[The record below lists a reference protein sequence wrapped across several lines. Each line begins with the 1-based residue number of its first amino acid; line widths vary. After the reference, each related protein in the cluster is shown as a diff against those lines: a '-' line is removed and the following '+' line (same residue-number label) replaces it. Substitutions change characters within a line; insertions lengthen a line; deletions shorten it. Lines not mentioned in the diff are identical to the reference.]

1 MKNKKTNSLELILEN
16 LFNPIDNKDY
26 GLYWLVA
33 NKKAKPLAN
42 ASELLSYIR
51 KEVPEGSFINR
62 YANLTEDLVLENNI
76 YLDFDLTNNS
86 YLKAERS
93 LTEKVLEELA
103 GTELTITEKT
113 KSSVKANNEFLKQI
127 QQKYKKNYSVN
138 NGFIKGF
145 NNFIDSL
152 TTAEEGALTKLVKS
166 KEKKEIKGL
175 SEKDIQ
181 KYYLDKF
188 EQDYLKE
195 PFKEAKLVAEYFNYI
210 GVETVL
216 NWSGSK
222 GLHLRIPITNIDFSE
237 VPELAENPEAV
248 KIFLLTMAELIET
261 KILKKAKGS
270 SSLDYAVFKKGMQR
284 LPTSKHNKTKLYANF
299 IEPSVNYLEAIDVLE
314 EKVPSYIPS
323 LINTEANT
331 EVLIESDIFK
341 ATIKK
346 AAEDVTKTF
355 KSEKADPNY
364 KFKGQHK
371 KLKEIISKVY
381 LPSCRNEVGFR
392 IVHLLRRS
400 NFSQEE
406 VEDIFK
412 DLHEDITDY
421 NKTIKGSIVHAYKT
435 EKLVGLR
442 SLIKWLNANASEE
455 VRKEV
460 INYFSRNFNYF
471 EAPEE
476 ITLEDKLNI
485 ANGSYEVIF
494 QKSKTTEKYIVPEFI
509 TADFSLEI
517 NLKKNI
523 QFLHKGK
530 SIAKLELNRPSDVAD
545 NTIKAKSEKKLTEFI
560 QLILNKTIVPYDKEE
575 PIQKFKEV
583 ITELDLI
590 IGYFRIQ
597 QEQEEELK
605 QMEEEIAE
613 DIEEDEINFS
623 FGRIENTYY
632 KQQEGIGIIK
642 VTEGKDKIIT
652 VPVANVIIKK
662 VEIVLDS
669 LGILEP
675 VYNVTYYNKTF
686 NKKTTVEYL
695 TKKQLTEE
703 FIKANVFY
711 ISTKENVETV
721 LNAFIIDGTKEG
733 TIITKT
739 EAYLEGYFIVDN
751 HVVSNSKLNNIG
763 RPSKEELAEAIKL
776 LNEIMEDRTTEG
788 VANDSSVYR
797 FFLWNPFSYCFK
809 QLGYGKGNYSLILI
823 GASQTNKTGASKI
836 GNLFYN
842 RTEEETTGSTVS
854 VLGSK
859 LGENSFTSIF
869 DECSHLFSIP
879 EALNVM
885 KRAIYEKTGRAVKDR
900 NDNSKIDNFTAFN
913 LPLFL
918 LNEPIKF
925 KDFITNR
932 YKIINYSNESFIDND
947 SKEEFNKKYVPD
959 SEDTVLKKLAA
970 IGKVFSEKLIAIIE
984 DPTERKKLFNIEETT
999 IEILEQIQEEAE
1011 INFNPEM
1018 LKTTEASTKYNY
1030 NVKTEIK
1037 KLLNEEFKTKNR
1049 ITANNSPSSYT
1060 FTQSAI
1066 NNDFDFITYNKN
1078 RTEKTEAKE
1087 FIINT
1092 SKLKEYVNNNVEE
1105 FVELETIL
1113 EALDL
1118 TETIKAKPDYK
1129 EPYSDYIKK
1138 QHKIRIK
1145 EPSGKVKEK
1154 SISGIY
1160 LTVEEL
1166 ANNLFGFDI
1175 DFSRPEES
1183 TSTLAKSE
1191 KVE

>member
-1 MKNKKTNSLELILEN
+1 MKKDRRKEEEISENWLKLVEAIPDIEQLILEDKIKVIRLKKGMKEPSDEDFYN
-16 LFNPIDNKDY
+16 KTVTLEELKAHEGNYGILVGYNNKKYGSSIAVADVDGLTIKQKHKLPMEQKAEIKQLTKEFIYNSLKEALPNALAVKTQSNGYHFYLWNEEEVNNFHEVSKNISFPSDFPVEELREQSLEHSIEIFTKQGSKYVVLPTSIITKLIVRKTNEKGKKIKKTIVLEEPREYTILNDVPINLADVGTVNNIHEEVKEGLLANGYGVYERSSSRPNRKKSRSKTNGRKNSSKNTLKKLSEKEVAKVVDLLTAKYKVFEVIDGSKHYGALALGGYFEKHITKGSAERIASGIVKKVPSDLFND
-26 GLYWLVA
+26 
-33 NKKAKPLAN
+33 
-42 ASELLSYIR
+42 SEAFKYDIIKNYIR
-51 KEVPEGSFINR
+51 DVEEKTGLPTLLDYIEDSDSNFNFEKFSEELNLICNRNFRKEKVATATINKIKVPVYLIETEFTKYLKYEGIVEGIDLTLDFNTLIGSFIYSRTGKEVDSFKFKFKNKFIEISKFKELKEFLEEEEIVLPDSFEKQLR
-62 YANLTEDLVLENNI
+62 RSVKSLDKSITKPKVIEESITKTVEEDLPEDVLIFGVTE
-76 YLDFDLTNNS
+76 NS
-86 YLKAERS
+86 YYEQSAE
-93 LTEKVLEELA
+93 
-103 GTELTITEKT
+103 
-113 KSSVKANNEFLKQI
+113 
-127 QQKYKKNYSVN
+127 
-138 NGFIKGF
+138 KG
-145 NNFIDSL
+145 I
-152 TTAEEGALTKLVKS
+152 
-166 KEKKEIKGL
+166 
-175 SEKDIQ
+175 
-181 KYYLDKF
+181 
-188 EQDYLKE
+188 
-195 PFKEAKLVAEYFNYI
+195 
-210 GVETVL
+210 
-216 NWSGSK
+216 
-222 GLHLRIPITNIDFSE
+222 
-237 VPELAENPEAV
+237 
-248 KIFLLTMAELIET
+248 
-261 KILKKAKGS
+261 
-270 SSLDYAVFKKGMQR
+270 VFKKIYEKGITTE
-284 LPTSKHNKTKLYANF
+284 PIAN
-299 IEPSVNYLEAIDVLE
+299 V
-314 EKVPSYIPS
+314 
-323 LINTEANT
+323 
-331 EVLIESDIFK
+331 
-341 ATIKK
+341 
-346 AAEDVTKTF
+346 
-355 KSEKADPNY
+355 
-364 KFKGQHK
+364 
-371 KLKEIISKVY
+371 
-381 LPSCRNEVGFR
+381 
-392 IVHLLRRS
+392 
-400 NFSQEE
+400 
-406 VEDIFK
+406 
-412 DLHEDITDY
+412 
-421 NKTIKGSIVHAYKT
+421 
-435 EKLVGLR
+435 
-442 SLIKWLNANASEE
+442 
-455 VRKEV
+455 V
-460 INYFSRNFNYF
+460 IN
-471 EAPEE
+471 E
-476 ITLEDKLNI
+476 
-485 ANGSYEVIF
+485 
-494 QKSKTTEKYIVPEFI
+494 
-509 TADFSLEI
+509 
-517 NLKKNI
+517 
-523 QFLHKGK
+523 
-530 SIAKLELNRPSDVAD
+530 
-545 NTIKAKSEKKLTEFI
+545 
-560 QLILNKTIVPYDKEE
+560 
-575 PIQKFKEV
+575 
-583 ITELDLI
+583 
-590 IGYFRIQ
+590 
-597 QEQEEELK
+597 
-605 QMEEEIAE
+605 
-613 DIEEDEINFS
+613 
-623 FGRIENTYY
+623 
-632 KQQEGIGIIK
+632 
-642 VTEGKDKIIT
+642 
-652 VPVANVIIKK
+652 

-686 NKKTTVEYL
+686 NKKVTAEYL

-984 DPTERKKLFNIEETT
+984 DPTERKKLFNIEELT
-999 IEILEQIQEEAE
+999 IEILKEMQEEAKVK
-1011 INFNPEM
+1011 FNPEM

-1049 ITANNSPSSYT
+1049 ITANNSPSNNT
-1060 FTQSAI
+1060 FIHSAI

-1078 RTEKTEAKE
+1078 KTEKTEAKE

-1129 EPYSDYIKK
+1129 EPYEDYIKK
-1138 QHKIRIK
+1138 GHKIRIK
-1145 EPSGKVKEK
+1145 EPSGNIKEK
-1154 SISGIY
+1154 NISGIY
-1160 LTVEEL
+1160 LTLEEL
-1166 ANNLFGFDI
+1166 ANKLFSFDI
-1175 DFSRPEES
+1175 DFSENKKKEPKFKY
-1183 TSTLAKSE
+1183 KSE
-1191 KVE
+1191 KVENKK

>member
-1 MKNKKTNSLELILEN
+1 M
-16 LFNPIDNKDY
+16 
-26 GLYWLVA
+26 
-33 NKKAKPLAN
+33 
-42 ASELLSYIR
+42 
-51 KEVPEGSFINR
+51 
-62 YANLTEDLVLENNI
+62 
-76 YLDFDLTNNS
+76 
-86 YLKAERS
+86 
-93 LTEKVLEELA
+93 
-103 GTELTITEKT
+103 
-113 KSSVKANNEFLKQI
+113 
-127 QQKYKKNYSVN
+127 
-138 NGFIKGF
+138 
-145 NNFIDSL
+145 
-152 TTAEEGALTKLVKS
+152 
-166 KEKKEIKGL
+166 KKE
-175 SEKDIQ
+175 
-181 KYYLDKF
+181 
-188 EQDYLKE
+188 
-195 PFKEAKLVAEYFNYI
+195 
-210 GVETVL
+210 
-216 NWSGSK
+216 
-222 GLHLRIPITNIDFSE
+222 
-237 VPELAENPEAV
+237 
-248 KIFLLTMAELIET
+248 
-261 KILKKAKGS
+261 
-270 SSLDYAVFKKGMQR
+270 
-284 LPTSKHNKTKLYANF
+284 
-299 IEPSVNYLEAIDVLE
+299 E
-314 EKVPSYIPS
+314 EKVEDISENWKR
-323 LINTEANT
+323 LTEAIPD
-331 EVLIESDIFK
+331 IE
-341 ATIKK
+341 
-346 AAEDVTKTF
+346 
-355 KSEKADPNY
+355 
-364 KFKGQHK
+364 
-371 KLKEIISKVY
+371 
-381 LPSCRNEVGFR
+381 
-392 IVHLLRRS
+392 
-400 NFSQEE
+400 
-406 VEDIFK
+406 
-412 DLHEDITDY
+412 
-421 NKTIKGSIVHAYKT
+421 AY
-435 EKLVGLR
+435 
-442 SLIKWLNANASEE
+442 I
-455 VRKEV
+455 
-460 INYFSRNFNYF
+460 
-471 EAPEE
+471 
-476 ITLEDKLNI
+476 LEDKI
-485 ANGSYEVIF
+485 KVIR
-494 QKSKTTEKYIVPEFI
+494 
-509 TADFSLEI
+509 
-517 NLKKNI
+517 LKEGMKEPLDYDYYN
-523 QFLHKGK
+523 
-530 SIAKLELNRPSDVAD
+530 
-545 NTIKAKSEKKLTEFI
+545 KKVTL
-560 QLILNKTIVPYDKEE
+560 
-575 PIQKFKEV
+575 
-583 ITELDLI
+583 
-590 IGYFRIQ
+590 
-597 QEQEEELK
+597 EELK
-605 QMEEEIAE
+605 QHKGNYGILVGYNNKKNGCSIAVADIDGITINKSDNIPMNRKEEIKQATKEYIFKSLKEAIPEALTVKTQSGGYHLYLWNEEEVEKVHNTSKASTFPSDFE
-613 DIEEDEINFS
+613 IEELQGKSLRKSIEIFTKFESKQLVLPTSIITKIRKNKKIVELEEKREYTILSDVTKLSDIGTVNNIHEEVKEGLLANNYGYNEDLIKSSNSRKKSRSKTNGRKNSSKNTLKKLSEKEVAKVVDLLTAKYKVFEVIDGSKHYGALALGGFFSYHITKGSSKRIASGIVKKVPSDLFEDSEGFKNDIIKNYERPVEEKVGLPTLLDYIEEHDSTFNIERFSEELNLICNKNFS
-623 FGRIENTYY
+623 KTKVTTATFKIEVPTEDNEKTTIKKIKVPVYLIETEFKKYLKYEGIFKGIDLTLDFSSLIGSFIYSRTAKEVDSFKFKFNKNYLEITKLKELTEYLEEEKIILPKHFEKELRRSVKSLDKSITKPKVIEEIISPVEEDLPEDVTTFGITENTFY
-632 KQQEGIGIIK
+632 KQTTEKGIEFIIVTDKGINSK
-642 VTEGKDKIIT
+642 
-652 VPVANVIIKK
+652 PVANVVIEE

-788 VANDSSVYR
+788 IANDSSVYR

-1129 EPYSDYIKK
+1129 EPYEDYIKK
-1138 QHKIRIK
+1138 GHKIRIK
-1145 EPSGKVKEK
+1145 EPSGNIKEK
-1154 SISGIY
+1154 TISGIY
-1160 LTVEEL
+1160 LTLEEL
-1166 ANNLFGFDI
+1166 ANKLFSFDI
-1175 DFSRPEES
+1175 DFSEEEER
-1183 TSTLAKSE
+1183 T
-1191 KVE
+1191 

>member
-1 MKNKKTNSLELILEN
+1 M
-16 LFNPIDNKDY
+16 
-26 GLYWLVA
+26 
-33 NKKAKPLAN
+33 
-42 ASELLSYIR
+42 
-51 KEVPEGSFINR
+51 
-62 YANLTEDLVLENNI
+62 
-76 YLDFDLTNNS
+76 
-86 YLKAERS
+86 
-93 LTEKVLEELA
+93 
-103 GTELTITEKT
+103 
-113 KSSVKANNEFLKQI
+113 
-127 QQKYKKNYSVN
+127 
-138 NGFIKGF
+138 
-145 NNFIDSL
+145 
-152 TTAEEGALTKLVKS
+152 
-166 KEKKEIKGL
+166 KKE
-175 SEKDIQ
+175 
-181 KYYLDKF
+181 
-188 EQDYLKE
+188 
-195 PFKEAKLVAEYFNYI
+195 
-210 GVETVL
+210 
-216 NWSGSK
+216 
-222 GLHLRIPITNIDFSE
+222 
-237 VPELAENPEAV
+237 
-248 KIFLLTMAELIET
+248 
-261 KILKKAKGS
+261 
-270 SSLDYAVFKKGMQR
+270 
-284 LPTSKHNKTKLYANF
+284 
-299 IEPSVNYLEAIDVLE
+299 E
-314 EKVPSYIPS
+314 EKVEDISENWKR
-323 LINTEANT
+323 LTEAIPD
-331 EVLIESDIFK
+331 IE
-341 ATIKK
+341 
-346 AAEDVTKTF
+346 
-355 KSEKADPNY
+355 
-364 KFKGQHK
+364 
-371 KLKEIISKVY
+371 
-381 LPSCRNEVGFR
+381 
-392 IVHLLRRS
+392 
-400 NFSQEE
+400 
-406 VEDIFK
+406 
-412 DLHEDITDY
+412 
-421 NKTIKGSIVHAYKT
+421 AY
-435 EKLVGLR
+435 
-442 SLIKWLNANASEE
+442 I
-455 VRKEV
+455 
-460 INYFSRNFNYF
+460 
-471 EAPEE
+471 
-476 ITLEDKLNI
+476 LEDKI
-485 ANGSYEVIF
+485 KVIR
-494 QKSKTTEKYIVPEFI
+494 
-509 TADFSLEI
+509 
-517 NLKKNI
+517 LKEGMKEPLDYDYYN
-523 QFLHKGK
+523 
-530 SIAKLELNRPSDVAD
+530 
-545 NTIKAKSEKKLTEFI
+545 KKVTL
-560 QLILNKTIVPYDKEE
+560 
-575 PIQKFKEV
+575 
-583 ITELDLI
+583 
-590 IGYFRIQ
+590 
-597 QEQEEELK
+597 EELK
-605 QMEEEIAE
+605 QHKGNYGILVGYNNKKNGCSIAVADIDGITINKSDNIPMNRKEEIKQATKEYIFKSLKEAIPEALTVKTQSGGYHLYLWNEEEVEKVHNTSKASTFPSDFE
-613 DIEEDEINFS
+613 IEELQGKSLRKSIEIFTKFESKQLVLPTSIITKIRKNKKIVELEEKREYTILSDVTKLSDIGTVNNIHEEVKEGLLANNYGYNEDLIKSSNSRKKSRSKTNGRKNSSKNTLKKLSEKEVAKVVDLLTAKYKVFEVIDGSKHYGALALGGFFSYHITKGSSKRIASGIVKKVPSDLFEDSEGFKNDIIKNYERPVEEKVGLPTLLDYIEEHDSTFNIERFSEELNLICNKNFS
-623 FGRIENTYY
+623 KTKVTTATFKIEVPTEDNEKTTIKKIKVPVYLIETEFKKYLKYEGIFKGIDLTLDFSSLIGSFIYSRTAKEVDSFKFKFNKNYLEITKLKELTEYLEEEKIILPKHFEKELRRSVKSLDKSITKPKVIEEIISPVEEDFPEDVTTFGITENTFY
-632 KQQEGIGIIK
+632 KQTTEKGIEFIIVTDKGINSK
-642 VTEGKDKIIT
+642 
-652 VPVANVIIKK
+652 PVANVVIEE

-788 VANDSSVYR
+788 IANDSSVYR

-1129 EPYSDYIKK
+1129 EPYEDYIKK
-1138 QHKIRIK
+1138 GHKIRIK
-1145 EPSGKVKEK
+1145 EPSGNIKEK
-1154 SISGIY
+1154 TISGIY
-1160 LTVEEL
+1160 LTLEEL
-1166 ANNLFGFDI
+1166 ANKLFSFDI
-1175 DFSRPEES
+1175 DFSEEEER
-1183 TSTLAKSE
+1183 T
-1191 KVE
+1191 

>member
-1 MKNKKTNSLELILEN
+1 MKKEEEKVEDISENWKRLTEAIPDIEAYILEDKIKVIRLKEGMKEPLDYDYYNKKVTLEELKVHKGNYGILVGYNNKKNGCSIAVADIDGITINKSDNIPLERKEEIKQATKEYIFKSLKEAIPEALAVKTQSGGYHLYLWNEEEVEKVHNTSKASTFPSDFEIEELQGKSLRKSIEIFTKFESKQLVLPTSIITKIRKDKKIVELEEKREYTILSDVTKLSDIGTVNNIHEEVKEGLLANNYGYNEDLIKSSNSRKKSRSKTNGRKNNSSEDLKKLSKNEVAKVVDLITDKYKLFEVIDGTKHYGALALGGFFSYHITKESSKRIASGIVKKVPSDLFEDSEGFKNDIIKNYERPVEEKVGLPTLLDYIEEHDSTFNTERFSEELNLICNKNFSKTKVTTATFKIEVPVPNSEKVKLHKNKVPVYLIETEFTKYLKYEGIVEGIDLTLDFSSLI
-16 LFNPIDNKDY
+16 
-26 GLYWLVA
+26 
-33 NKKAKPLAN
+33 
-42 ASELLSYIR
+42 
-51 KEVPEGSFINR
+51 GSFI
-62 YANLTEDLVLENNI
+62 
-76 YLDFDLTNNS
+76 
-86 YLKAERS
+86 
-93 LTEKVLEELA
+93 
-103 GTELTITEKT
+103 
-113 KSSVKANNEFLKQI
+113 
-127 QQKYKKNYSVN
+127 YSRTAKEVDS
-138 NGFIKGF
+138 FKFKF
-145 NNFIDSL
+145 N
-152 TTAEEGALTKLVKS
+152 K
-166 KEKKEIKGL
+166 
-175 SEKDIQ
+175 
-181 KYYLDKF
+181 
-188 EQDYLKE
+188 
-195 PFKEAKLVAEYFNYI
+195 
-210 GVETVL
+210 
-216 NWSGSK
+216 
-222 GLHLRIPITNIDFSE
+222 
-237 VPELAENPEAV
+237 
-248 KIFLLTMAELIET
+248 
-261 KILKKAKGS
+261 
-270 SSLDYAVFKKGMQR
+270 
-284 LPTSKHNKTKLYANF
+284 
-299 IEPSVNYLEAIDVLE
+299 NYLEITKLKELTEYLE
-314 EKVPSYIPS
+314 EEKIILPKHFEKELRRSVKSLDKSITKPKV
-323 LINTEANT
+323 
-331 EVLIESDIFK
+331 IEEIISPVEEELP
-341 ATIKK
+341 
-346 AAEDVTKTF
+346 EDVTTF
-355 KSEKADPNY
+355 
-364 KFKGQHK
+364 G
-371 KLKEIISKVY
+371 
-381 LPSCRNEVGFR
+381 
-392 IVHLLRRS
+392 
-400 NFSQEE
+400 
-406 VEDIFK
+406 
-412 DLHEDITDY
+412 IT
-421 NKTIKGSIVHAYKT
+421 
-435 EKLVGLR
+435 
-442 SLIKWLNANASEE
+442 
-455 VRKEV
+455 
-460 INYFSRNFNYF
+460 
-471 EAPEE
+471 
-476 ITLEDKLNI
+476 
-485 ANGSYEVIF
+485 
-494 QKSKTTEKYIVPEFI
+494 
-509 TADFSLEI
+509 
-517 NLKKNI
+517 
-523 QFLHKGK
+523 
-530 SIAKLELNRPSDVAD
+530 
-545 NTIKAKSEKKLTEFI
+545 
-560 QLILNKTIVPYDKEE
+560 
-575 PIQKFKEV
+575 
-583 ITELDLI
+583 
-590 IGYFRIQ
+590 
-597 QEQEEELK
+597 
-605 QMEEEIAE
+605 
-613 DIEEDEINFS
+613 
-623 FGRIENTYY
+623 ENTYY
-632 KQQEGIGIIK
+632 KQTTEKGIEFIK
-642 VTEGKDKIIT
+642 VTDKGINSEPI
-652 VPVANVIIKK
+652 ANVVIEE
-662 VEIVLDS
+662 VEIILDS

-686 NKKTTVEYL
+686 NKKVTAEYL

-751 HVVSNSKLNNIG
+751 HVVSNSKLNNIK
-763 RPSKEELAEAIKL
+763 RPTKEELAEAIKL

-869 DECSHLFSIP
+869 DECSHLFNIP

-999 IEILEQIQEEAE
+999 IEILEQIQEEAK

-1049 ITANNSPSSYT
+1049 ITANNSPSGYT

-1078 RTEKTEAKE
+1078 RTEKTAEKE

-1129 EPYSDYIKK
+1129 EPYEDYIKK
-1138 QHKIRIK
+1138 NHKIRIK
-1145 EPSGKVKEK
+1145 EPSGNIKEK
-1154 SISGIY
+1154 TISGIY

-1166 ANNLFGFDI
+1166 ANKLFSFDI
-1175 DFSRPEES
+1175 EFSES
-1183 TSTLAKSE
+1183 RN
-1191 KVE
+1191 